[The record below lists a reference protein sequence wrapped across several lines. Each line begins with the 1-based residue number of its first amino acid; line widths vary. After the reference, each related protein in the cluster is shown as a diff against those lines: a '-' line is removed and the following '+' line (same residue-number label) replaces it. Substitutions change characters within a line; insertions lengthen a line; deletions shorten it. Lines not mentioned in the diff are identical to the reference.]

1 MPTHPKRAIVLAGGE
16 LNTTPFAEK
25 TDFVIAAD
33 SGYDHAVAIELDVD
47 LLVGD
52 LDSISA
58 AGLAHARHAGIA
70 IQQHPT
76 DKDHTDLEL
85 ALAQAVDRGATTI
98 DIHGAEGG
106 RIGHLLSV
114 ALLTAAPTFASA
126 GLTWHTDT
134 GTIRAAN
141 AQRVVEFAVSIG
153 DTITL
158 LPIGDAGGVTT
169 TGLRWPLDD
178 ATLTTG
184 TSMGVSNEAISDH
197 VAVEVRKGSIL
208 VIHEGEVL
216 S

>member
-1 MPTHPKRAIVLAGGE
+1 MATNLKRAIVLAGGE
-16 LNTTPFAEK
+16 LNTTPFADK
-25 TDFVIAAD
+25 SDFVIAAD
-33 SGYDHAVAIELDVD
+33 SGYDHAVAIDLHVD

-58 AGLAHARHAGIA
+58 VGLAHAKHAGIE
-70 IQQHPT
+70 IQQHPM

-85 ALAQAVDRGATTI
+85 ALVQALDRGATVI

-114 ALLTAAPTFASA
+114 ALLTAAPMFASA

-141 AQRVVEFAVSIG
+141 ADHVVDFAASIG
-153 DTITL
+153 DTVTL
-158 LPIGDAGGVTT
+158 LPIGDSGGITT
-169 TGLRWPLDD
+169 TGLRWLLDD

-197 VAVEVRKGSIL
+197 VTVEVQKGSLL
-208 VIHEGEVL
+208 VIHEGPVT